1 LIWINRTA
9 FGGPKKAP
17 GEAAPGAE
25 CLVII
30 YVAPCDGTR
39 RFNNGEAGWS
49 FLMLVAPTY
58 AAGLSRTCHRTLALP
73 LPTNRRWGNFS
84 ALVRKATPLGQH
96 IRLVRRFVRF

>member
-1 LIWINRTA
+1 V
-9 FGGPKKAP
+9 
-17 GEAAPGAE
+17 AAPGAE
-25 CLVII
+25 CLGGIII

-49 FLMLVAPTY
+49 FLMLGKVAPTY

-84 ALVRKATPLGQH
+84 ALVRKATPPGQH